1 MATKKEIINIQVEY
15 GSLESLNSEL
25 AKTNKQL
32 EEAALGSDAF
42 KDLTK
47 KAQGLERA
55 VEDVNSQIEGFSPEK
70 KFMAADGAI
79 KAFGGSI
86 AAAVGSMSLL
96 GIESEA
102 LGDLEEKAA
111 GALAFAVGIKDMS
124 EGYKQLK
131 DSTVLAT
138 AAQKTFQI
146 ATKAGQAIMK
156 LFNITAA
163 ANPIGILVVSLAAV
177 GTLIYAFRDSI
188 MNLIK
193 TALGPFS
200 GIIDSI
206 VGAFNDL
213 AVAVGLA
220 DDEQTKATKA
230 NIERMEEELALAQA
244 KGESTLEI
252 EKNLLKEKRKL
263 LDEGT
268 KEYKDSLLAEKVLDA
283 KASTDKQN
291 ADDEAAKIA
300 SDKRKANALKAQQ
313 EKEAQD
319 NLYLQQLQRL
329 ADEELS
335 MQAKTDEDKLKLDYD
350 RQLREIENLKLT
362 EKQKA
367 QLKLEAEE
375 NYNTKSQEL
384 KDTLD
389 AQNAEKEAQR
399 QVVKQDRELE
409 LQALEAETLIQKRDA
424 EVAETTVQ
432 YDRLLA
438 EAKKNGEDTVAL
450 EKIKAA
456 KIAGIKEDYAKQE
469 ADIEAAKRQVVE
481 VTNDM
486 AVDAAQQALT
496 SIFGDSKAV
505 ASANVLVDAGQ
516 AAVGILNTSFGTG
529 NPIAAI
535 AFQVAQFATLAATTV
550 SSLKQINSAKP
561 GAGGGGG
568 GRRTP
573 NVNTSLGGLAP
584 QALPPADVAITETVQ
599 PAVKA
604 YVVQGDVRSASEAEA
619 KIASRRT
626 LD

>member
-1 MATKKEIINIQVEY
+1 MATKKEIINLQVEY
-15 GSLESLNSEL
+15 GSLEKLNAEL
-25 AKTNKQL
+25 AATNKELEQVGIGSDEFKKLSKRAQQL
-32 EEAALGSDAF
+32 ES
-42 KDLTK
+42 
-47 KAQGLERA
+47 A
-55 VEDVNSQIEGFSPEK
+55 VGDVNTQIEGFSAEK
-70 KFMAADGAI
+70 KFMAADGAV
-79 KAFGGSI
+79 KAFGGAV

-96 GIESEA
+96 GIETET
-102 LGDLEEKAA
+102 LGNLEEKAA
-111 GALAFAVGIKDMS
+111 GALAFAVGIKDVS

-131 DSTVLAT
+131 DSTALAT
-138 AAQKTFQI
+138 AAQKTFQV

-163 ANPIGILVVSLAAV
+163 ANPIGVLIVSLTAV
-177 GTLIYAFRDSI
+177 GALIYAFRDSI

-244 KGESTLEI
+244 KGEDTLEI

-268 KEYKDSLLAEKVLDA
+268 KEYKDSLLAEKVMDA
-283 KASTDKQN
+283 KAKTDKEK
-291 ADDEAAKIA
+291 ADEEAAKVA
-300 SDKRKANALKAQQ
+300 EDKRKAAA
-313 EKEAQD
+313 EKRRAEAEANQ
-319 NLYLQQLQRL
+319 NQYLSLLQKL
-329 ADEELS
+329 ADEELNL
-335 MQAKTDEDKLKLDYD
+335 QAKTAEEKLKLEYD
-350 RQLREIENLKLT
+350 RQLKEIDALKVSEE
-362 EKQKA
+362 EKNKA
-367 QLKLEAEE
+367 KLLAEE
-375 NYNTKSQEL
+375 NYNIKLNEQKDTQAVVDSEKQAEREQIEKDRQLEL
-384 KDTLD
+384 KT
-389 AQNAEKEAQR
+389 
-399 QVVKQDRELE
+399 
-409 LQALEAETLIQKRDA
+409 LEAETL
-424 EVAETTVQ
+424 EEE
-432 YDRLLA
+432 RLAAAAILEEDYNRQIA
-438 EAKKNGEDTVAL
+438 AAKQAGEDTTTL
-450 EKIKAA
+450 EKIKLQ
-456 KIAGIKEDYAKQE
+456 KLEKLNEDYAKKE
-469 ADIEAAKRQVVE
+469 KDIEDAKRQVVE

-496 SIFGDSKAV
+496 SIFGDNKAV

-516 AAVGILNTSFGTG
+516 AAVGILNTSFQSG

-561 GAGGGGG
+561 GGGGGG
-568 GRRTP
+568 GRTTP

-584 QALPPADVAITETVQ
+584 QALPPADIAITETIQ